1 MKINCI
7 GNYNINRYEWV
18 CARGCTSRCEAE
30 SDDVMFEGMFEDSFV
45 GDVFEID
52 GETVISFPDALI
64 EAVDWREGDQIDFK
78 VEDGTLV
85 LVNLS
90 LQQRKPS

>member
-1 MKINCI
+1 MKTNCI
-7 GNYNINRYEWV
+7 GNYNISRYEWV

-30 SDDVMFEGMFEDSFV
+30 SDETMFEESFV
-45 GDVFEID
+45 GDVFEVD

-90 LQQRKPS
+90 LQQRNPS